1 MARITITLTD
11 AEKQALFNLAERE
24 FREPQQQASLMV
36 RKELEAQGLLP
47 RKVTG
52 TVQVP
57 VKARS
62 GKRPAKTNLIPAS
75 QMPVE

>member
-52 TVQVP
+52 AVQP
-57 VKARS
+57 VKVRA
-62 GKRPAKTNLIPAS
+62 GKRSAKNNLIPAS